1 MPTDVQ
7 NSLIEKTTTKP
18 TIITPEM
25 LSESNPQPK
34 TDVPRGGNPLPK
46 PTGEKKTITLCM
58 IVKNESKVIERC
70 LASVLPV
77 IDHWVIVD
85 TGSTDGTQEKIREFF
100 NNVGIPGE
108 LHEKPWVDFGTNRS
122 EAMALARN
130 KADYSLMIDADEVL
144 VYDSNFDPDEFKKS
158 LVADIYNVFAFYG
171 NTKYHRPQLTSNS
184 KEFYYR
190 GVLHE
195 YVDCKE
201 EIKTR
206 DFARGFTNTPIQ
218 DGARSGNP
226 TKYEDDAKV
235 FEEAIASGNVEEK
248 DFNRYHFY
256 LAQSYRDCQNW
267 EKAIEWY
274 QKRVDLGGWPEE
286 AFYSK
291 YQIGRIMEIL
301 EKPIDEILKVY
312 FDSYQMAPYRAEPLW
327 AAARLC
333 RLYSRFDQG
342 YRYAKVAISLQYPE
356 GALFVGQS
364 VYDWGMWDE
373 YAICSFWTERYREAY
388 IATGKLL
395 QENKYPQEQ
404 KKRIEANHKFALDA
418 LVKRGGTI

>member
-1 MPTDVQ
+1 MEKNMHLDVQ
-7 NSLIEKTTTKP
+7 KSLIDPSSQNKP

-25 LSESNPQPK
+25 LAVSPTPPSKPK
-34 TDVPRGGNPLPK
+34 KPLA
-46 PTGEKKTITLCM
+46 EKKTITLCM
-58 IVKNESKVIERC
+58 IVKDESKVIERC

-77 IDHWVIVD
+77 IDHWVILD

-108 LHEKPWVDFGTNRS
+108 LHEEPWVDFGTNRS
-122 EAMALARN
+122 RALELARD

-144 VYDSNFDPDEFKKS
+144 VYDNDFDPDKFKKG
-158 LVADIYNVFAFYG
+158 LVADIYNIFAFYG

-190 GVLHE
+190 GILHE
-195 YVDCKE
+195 YVDCKDKIE
-201 EIKTR
+201 TR

-218 DGARSGNP
+218 DGARSSNP
-226 TKYEDDAKV
+226 QKYEDDAKV
-235 FEEAIASGNVEEK
+235 FEEAILSGKVDEK

-256 LAQSYRDCQNW
+256 LAQSYRDCQQW

-274 QKRVDLGGWPEE
+274 QKRVDLGGWQEE

-301 EKPIDEILKVY
+301 NKPIDEILKVY
-312 FDSYQMAPYRAEPLW
+312 FDAYQMAPYRAEPLW
-327 AAARLC
+327 AAARIC
-333 RLYSRFDQG
+333 RIYSRFDQG
-342 YRYAKVAISLQYPE
+342 YRYAKIAIALNYPE

-364 VYDWGMWDE
+364 IYEWGIWDE

-395 QENKYPQEQ
+395 QENKYPQDQ
-404 KKRIEANHKFALDA
+404 KQRIEANHKFAMDA
-418 LVKRGGTI
+418 MVKRGGTV